1 MFRRGFKSWCEQVA
15 AKLRRDA
22 GLGQS
27 DAIQPATIAADLNV
41 RLVPATALSDLPPA
55 TLERLLHAHNESW
68 SAITVSDGDRHLVVY
83 NPAHSAARQAN
94 DVAHELA
101 HIILKHTP
109 TFSFM
114 NPEKK
119 LLIRSF
125 DKNQEDEANWLAA
138 SILLPRAAL
147 LAMRSKRIKNDEIC
161 SRYGISAQ
169 LLTYRLNTTGVD
181 RQMARRRSAT
191 R

>member
-22 GLGQS
+22 GLAPV
-27 DAIQPATIAADLNV
+27 DPIPPTTIAADLNV
-41 RLVPATALSDLPPA
+41 KLVSASDLQDLAPE
-55 TLERLLHAHNESW
+55 TLARLLGAHNEAW
-68 SAITVSDGDRHLVVY
+68 SAITVSDGDRHLVVF
-83 NPAHSAARQAN
+83 NPMHSAARQAN

-101 HIILKHTP
+101 HIVLKHTP

-114 NPEKK
+114 NPEKQ

-147 LAMRSKRIKNDEIC
+147 VSMRSKRVKNDEIC
-161 SRYGISAQ
+161 SRYGISPQ

-181 RQMARRRSAT
+181 RQMARRKAALR
-191 R
+191 

>member
-1 MFRRGFKSWCEQVA
+1 MFRRGYKSWCEQVA

-22 GLGQS
+22 DLGPI
-27 DAIQPATIAADLNV
+27 DPIPPAVIAADLNV
-41 RLVPATALSDLPPA
+41 RLIPASELADLPA
-55 TLERLLHAHNESW
+55 GTLDRLLHAHNEAW

-83 NPAHSAARQAN
+83 NPAHSDARQAN
-94 DVAHELA
+94 DIAHELA

-114 NPEKK
+114 NPEKQ

-147 LAMRSKRIKNDEIC
+147 VAMRSKRVRNEEIC
-161 SRYGISAQ
+161 SRYGISTQ

-181 RQMARRRSAT
+181 RQMARRKAIAR
-191 R
+191 

>member
-1 MFRRGFKSWCEQVA
+1 MFRRGYKAWCEQVA

-22 GLGQS
+22 GLAPI
-27 DAIQPATIAADLNV
+27 DAIPPAVIAADLNV
-41 RLVPATALSDLPPA
+41 RLIPASDLQDLPA
-55 TLERLLHAHNESW
+55 ETLSRLLGAHNEAW

-94 DVAHELA
+94 DIAHELA
-101 HIILKHTP
+101 HIVLKHKP

-138 SILLPRAAL
+138 SMLLPRAAL
-147 LAMRSKRIKNDEIC
+147 VAMRSRRVNNDDIC
-161 SRYGISAQ
+161 ARYGISAQ
-169 LLTYRLNTTGVD
+169 LLTYRLNTTGVN
-181 RQMARRRSAT
+181 RQMARRKSAV

>member
-22 GLGQS
+22 GLAPT
-27 DAIQPATIAADLNV
+27 DAILPAVIAENLNV
-41 RLVPATALSDLPPA
+41 RLIPATALPDLPAA
-55 TLERLLHAHNESW
+55 TLKRLLHTHNESW
-68 SAITVSDGDRHLVVY
+68 SAVTISDGERHLVIF

-94 DVAHELA
+94 DIAHELS

-147 LAMRSKRIKNDEIC
+147 LAMRAKRVKNGDIC
-161 SRYGISAQ
+161 ARYGISAQ

-181 RQMARRRSAT
+181 RQMARRKASVR
-191 R
+191 

>member
-22 GLGQS
+22 GLAPT
-27 DAIQPATIAADLNV
+27 DAIQPSVVADNLNV
-41 RLVPATALSDLPPA
+41 RLIAATALPDLPPA
-55 TLERLLHAHNESW
+55 TLERLLHAHNEAW
-68 SAITVSDGDRHLVVY
+68 SAITISDGEKHLVVF
-83 NPAHSAARQAN
+83 NPRHSPARQAN
-94 DVAHELA
+94 DIAHELA

-147 LAMRSKRIKNDEIC
+147 LAMRARRVKNDDIC
-161 SRYGISAQ
+161 TRYGISSQ

-181 RQMARRRSAT
+181 RQMARRRVA

>member
-22 GLGQS
+22 GLGPS

-41 RLVPATALSDLPPA
+41 RLVPATALADLPPA
-55 TLERLLHAHNESW
+55 TLQRLLHAHNESW

-147 LAMRSKRIKNDEIC
+147 VAMRSKRLKNDEIC
-161 SRYGISAQ
+161 ARYGISAQ

-181 RQMARRRSAT
+181 RQMARRGSAT

>member
-1 MFRRGFKSWCEQVA
+1 MFRRGYKSWCEQVA

-22 GLGQS
+22 GLGPI
-27 DAIQPATIAADLNV
+27 DPIPPAVIAADLNV
-41 RLVPATALSDLPPA
+41 HLIPANELADLPA
-55 TLERLLHAHNESW
+55 GTLDRLLHAHNEAW

-83 NPAHSAARQAN
+83 NPAHSDARQAN
-94 DVAHELA
+94 DIAHELA

-114 NPEKK
+114 NPEKQ

-147 LAMRSKRIKNDEIC
+147 VAMRSKRVRNEEIC
-161 SRYGISAQ
+161 ARYGISTQ

-181 RQMARRRSAT
+181 RQMARRKAIAR
-191 R
+191 